1 MRSPGSRLRS
11 LALISAG
18 AAVALSLLHWLYF
31 DPLRKAETYSR
42 DLRQCWGRKA
52 ALDPR
57 LVFLAIDKSSVQL
70 DSLFPDEVDA
80 SPALKMMK
88 AGFPWSREV
97 YALVTQRLVEAG
109 ARVVVF
115 DLLFPAPAPGDA
127 AFNAALNKYRDR
139 VLLGCD
145 FVAVHSGRGVSWRL
159 DRPVETLIEG
169 TRPLDSR
176 LGYVTFWS
184 DPDGAVRRARLSTSL
199 QELSG
204 MTQPSDERFQSLE
217 ARTLRCLGR
226 PDLFPPSGDQLF
238 RFCGGPRTIPSQS
251 IYEIFVPELWQR
263 NFQSGAFFR
272 DKIVFVGPE
281 GGWSH
286 DEHATPFRIIDG
298 DQALMPG
305 PELHLNAMNA
315 ALQSDFLSEPTATGE
330 ALSFFLATLFGAL
343 LSAPRG
349 LLWRVAVT
357 LLTLAAYTEVS
368 LVVYNR
374 TGLLLLM
381 VLPCGIL
388 LTTVLINVMA
398 DYRAE
403 RKEKGELRSTL
414 GHYVGEN
421 VVEEILENP
430 AAFLHSLSGVRKTGT
445 VMFTDLRNFTALTAS
460 RPPVEMV
467 AQLNEYFSAMTDA
480 VLAENGTVDKLM
492 GDGLMA
498 VWGNLRS
505 EGPQADAHAA
515 LRSALAMRAALDELN
530 KNWQSRG
537 WPTLRFGVG
546 LAHGEATIGN
556 IGSEQKMDF
565 TAIGEVINTASRI
578 ERLTVEVG
586 CDILMGASLA
596 GLADDAFQLA
606 PGGSIKV
613 KGIAEPLPVF
623 VLVDMKQAG
632 LARSRVDAV
641 SATAGVNK
649 RRRSKGQLAAG
660 LKLYAA
666 EEPEK

>member
-1 MRSPGSRLRS
+1 VRSPGSRLRS

-18 AAVALSLLHWLYF
+18 TAAALSLLHWLYF
-31 DPLRKAETYSR
+31 DPLRKAETYTR

-70 DSLFPDEVDA
+70 DSLFPDEVDT
-80 SPALKMMK
+80 SPALRMMK

-109 ARVVVF
+109 ARVIAF
-115 DLLFPAPAPGDA
+115 DLLFPAPGPGDD
-127 AFNAALNKYRDR
+127 AFGAALAKYRDH

-145 FVAVHSGRGVSWRL
+145 FVAEHSGRGVSSRL
-159 DRPVETLIEG
+159 DLPVETLIKQV
-169 TRPLDSR
+169 RPLDSR

-184 DPDGAVRRARLSTSL
+184 DPDGAVRRARMTTSL
-199 QELSG
+199 QELDG
-204 MTQPSDERFQSLE
+204 TDQPSDERFESLE

-226 PDLFPPSGDQLF
+226 SDLILSSGERPF
-238 RFCGGPRTIPSQS
+238 RFCGGPRTIIPQS
-251 IYEIFVPELWQR
+251 IYEIFVPELWKR
-263 NFQSGAFFR
+263 NFQSGAFFK

-286 DEHATPFRIIDG
+286 DEHTTPFRIIDG

-315 ALQSDFLSEPTATGE
+315 ALQSDYLSEPTTGGE
-330 ALSFFLATLFGAL
+330 ALSFFLAGILGAL
-343 LSAPRG
+343 LSRPRG
-349 LLWRVAVT
+349 LLWRTAVT
-357 LLTLAAYTEVS
+357 LLALAVYIEIC

-381 VLPCGIL
+381 VVPCGIL
-388 LTTVLINVMA
+388 LATVLINVMA
-398 DYRAE
+398 DYRTE
-403 RKEKGELRSTL
+403 RKEKSELRSTL
-414 GHYVGEN
+414 SHYVGEN

-430 AAFLHSLSGVRKTGT
+430 AAFLHSLSGVRKTVT

-460 RPPVEMV
+460 RPPAKMV

-515 LRSALAMRAALDELN
+515 MRSALAMRAALDQLN
-530 KNWQSRG
+530 KKWQSRG

-556 IGSEQKMDF
+556 IGSERKMDF
-565 TAIGEVINTASRI
+565 TAIGDVINTASRI

-586 CDILMGASLA
+586 CDLLLSAPLAALA
-596 GLADDAFQLA
+596 GDAFQLA

-613 KGIAEPLPVF
+613 KGIEEPLPVF
-623 VLVDMKQAG
+623 ILVDMKQAG
-632 LARSRVDAV
+632 PASRTEAV
-641 SATAGVNK
+641 AATAGVNK
-649 RRRSKGQLAAG
+649 RSRGNGLLATG
-660 LKLYAA
+660 LKRPL
-666 EEPEK
+666 